1 MCRDEALV
9 EFAYAE
15 FALGER
21 ARLEELALAAVEAR
35 IEADLALGR
44 HGDVTG
50 ELEALCQR
58 HPLRERLWELS
69 MLALYRAGRQADAL
83 RAFADARTALVE
95 ELGLDPGPG
104 LKELEA
110 RVLAQDPGARRAAR
124 GPRGRPPLPDRRSAT
139 CARPL
144 TTFVGRD
151 DDLARLVDVTRT
163 RRLVT
168 LIGPGGAGKT
178 RLAVETAATLQ
189 PEYQRRGVAGR
200 AGGGSRSGGRRR
212 CHRRRARRR
221 SVPAPRRPPRRRHR

>member
-21 ARLEELALAAVEAR
+21 ARLEELALSAVEAR
-35 IEADLALGR
+35 VEADLALGR

-69 MLALYRAGRQADAL
+69 MLALYRSGRQADAL
-83 RAFADARTALVE
+83 RAFAEARTALVE

-110 RVLAQDPGARRAAR
+110 RVLAQDPGLDAPAEDRRAAASASWLWATCVR
-124 GPRGRPPLPDRRSAT
+124 GSRRS
-139 CARPL
+139 L
-144 TTFVGRD
+144 
-151 DDLARLVDVTRT
+151 
-163 RRLVT
+163 
-168 LIGPGGAGKT
+168 
-178 RLAVETAATLQ
+178 AATTIW
-189 PEYQRRGVAGR
+189 RGSSTSPGR
-200 AGGGSRSGGRRR
+200 GGW
-212 CHRRRARRR
+212 
-221 SVPAPRRPPRRRHR
+221 